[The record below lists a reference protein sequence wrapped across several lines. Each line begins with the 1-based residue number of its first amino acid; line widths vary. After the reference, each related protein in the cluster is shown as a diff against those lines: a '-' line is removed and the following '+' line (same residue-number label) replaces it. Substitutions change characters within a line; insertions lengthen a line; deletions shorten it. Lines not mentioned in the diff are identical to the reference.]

1 VLVTI
6 TVAIHFGFVA
16 YVVAG
21 GFLALKWPRTLALH
35 LFAVLWG
42 IGSVALHWPCPLTW
56 LERWART
63 RADMR
68 PLPPEG
74 FIAHYISGV
83 LYPADAAA
91 GVQALVAVTVAI
103 AWILA
108 VRRLRGRTRSAAS
121 PAP

>member
-1 VLVTI
+1 M
-6 TVAIHFGFVA
+6 FVA

-56 LERWART
+56 LERWARVW
-63 RADMR
+63 ADMR

-83 LYPADAAA
+83 LYPADMAAE
-91 GVQALVAVTVAI
+91 VQAVVAVAVAI
-103 AWILA
+103 SWIRV
-108 VRRLRGRTRSAAS
+108 VRRLRGPTRSAAS
-121 PAP
+121 PVRRFR